1 MFGFVGGLVADLVV
15 GVGVVKLFGLVVKPI
30 DDLVVGVIK
39 LVSVVVILLGQ
50 SDGNLEFQVIS
61 NLLLQ
66 VVDHLVFPVVDQ
78 LVPFSSSEA
87 TL

>member
-1 MFGFVGGLVADLVV
+1 MFGFVVGLVADLVV
-15 GVGVVKLFGLVVKPI
+15 CAGVVELFGLVVKPI

-50 SDGNLEFQVIS
+50 SDGHLEFQVID